1 MTVKELVELLMGFPD
16 DEKVMIPDFNS
27 NLDHEVKNVVLTNN
41 GVLLDY

>member
-1 MTVKELVELLMGFPD
+1 MTVKELIEMLMEFPE

-27 NLDHEVKNVVLTNN
+27 SLDHEVKNVVLTNN

>member
-1 MTVKELVELLMGFPD
+1 MTVKELIDLLMGLPE
-16 DEKVMIPDFNS
+16 DEPVFIPDFNS